1 MLDEECLRLMDEEN
15 YDGAIAAGEAAL
27 ENCTPK
33 SEEHGL
39 VLLALARA
47 HYHRA
52 LDYRDEDDVDAAV
65 PLALEAHEILNTLDS
80 AKTASSTLQRA
91 DRAAE
96 ALPILQPFI
105 EAIEREGQSDI
116 PACQALD
123 SYGAVL
129 WSVNDAPRA
138 IEVRYRCREMQ
149 KKIIEEAPNP
159 LAAVHRRYN
168 LAAIDGALLYM
179 LVHSGRAVE
188 GAPILEEILALLEQ
202 YHEYGF
208 AISPGTLARLR
219 ENLEQGFGDGPA
231 KVLCRVR
238 IDHLGGAPGRRA
250 LWNSLHA
257 DLEML
262 KLVHGLSERDCALQM
277 RKALAGEEVSWPKGS
292 EIMAHYLQRVRQRMM
307 NPGNHLIAT
316 LPMSLDLVIAGERT
330 LAETIQFCADGDEL
344 TGQLDG

>member
-1 MLDEECLRLMDEEN
+1 MLDEACLRLMDQED
-15 YDGAIAAGEAAL
+15 YDGAIEAGEAAL
-27 ENCTPK
+27 EKCTPG

-52 LDYRDEDDVDAAV
+52 LDYRDEDDADAAV
-65 PLALEAHEILNTLDS
+65 PLALEAHQILNTLDS
-80 AKTASSTLQRA
+80 AKTAASTLQRA

-105 EAIEREGQSDI
+105 EVIEREGQNDI

-138 IEVRYRCREMQ
+138 IEIRYRCRELQ
-149 KKIIEEAPNP
+149 KKIIEAAPNP

-168 LAAIDGALLYM
+168 LAAIDSALLYM
-179 LVHSGRAVE
+179 LVHSGRAPE
-188 GAPILEEILALLEQ
+188 GAPIVEEILSLLEQ

-208 AISPGTLARLR
+208 AIPAGTLARLR
-219 ENLEQGFGDGPA
+219 ENLEQGFADSPA
-231 KVLCRVR
+231 KVHCRVR

-250 LWNSLHA
+250 LWNGLLA
-257 DLEML
+257 DLERL
-262 KLVHGLSERDCALQM
+262 KLVHGMSERDCARSL
-277 RKALAGEEVSWPKGS
+277 RKALAGQEVSWPKGS
-292 EIMAHYLQRVRQRMM
+292 EIMAHYLQRVRRRMRE
-307 NPGNHLIAT
+307 PGNHTIVN
-316 LPMSLDLVIAGERT
+316 LPMSLDLVMAGERT

-344 TGQLDG
+344 TGQLDE